1 MNTHTEFSEDA
12 NKENVILPKK
22 KWKTPHTFVILVAII
37 LIAAAATYFV
47 PAGEFN
53 RYEDKAT
60 GKTLVEAGSYHTIAS
75 KPINPLKIPVAM
87 YTGIVDSA
95 PILTFMLIIGGAFEI
110 ITSTGAL
117 TALCK
122 KLSKTFS
129 KKKYFVIPV
138 FLTIFSIFGFTMG
151 MSSEV
156 MIFVPIGITLA
167 SWTHDTLSASMY
179 GFNRYYLSDGSGK
192 RTSMSF
198 IADNVL
204 SQTRMLAMLLGLDKV
219 TGTAMIALGAAI
231 GFTAGILNPFNVG
244 VAQDI
249 AELPLFSGMGY
260 RIFILIVL
268 LAATSTYIICYA
280 KKVAANP
287 EKSIIYGIK
296 EDQEYTFDDVSD
308 TMSKRQVG
316 VLVVMVA
323 CFGVLIYGLSKLGW
337 YFEEMSALFIFM
349 GIVCGFV
356 NGYGP
361 SMIAKEFGEGAKGI
375 VVGCLIIGI
384 ARTVEVIL
392 SDASILDTIV
402 YGIVNIVGV
411 LPNSI
416 KAVGMFLCQ
425 SLINCVIV
433 SGTGQAAVTMP
444 LMVPVSD
451 LVGISRQTA
460 VLAFQLGDGFSNS
473 VLPMSSSL
481 MGYLAVSKI
490 PYSKWLKFMLP
501 LFGIWTALGCLFMLG
516 AIMIG
521 Y

>member
-1 MNTHTEFSEDA
+1 MQPEE
-12 NKENVILPKK
+12 KQKK

-37 LIAAAATYFV
+37 IIAAIATYLI
-47 PAGEFN
+47 PAGEFT
-53 RYEDKAT
+53 RFKDAAT
-60 GKTLVEAGSYHTIAS
+60 GKTLVEAGSYHRIAS
-75 KPINPLKIPVAM
+75 NPLNPLLIPSAI
-87 YTGIVDSA
+87 YTGIVKSA
-95 PILTFMLIIGGAFEI
+95 STITFMLIIGGAFEV

-129 KKKYFVIPV
+129 KHKYAVIPV
-138 FLTIFSIFGFTMG
+138 FLTLFSIFGFTMG

-167 SWTHDTLSASMY
+167 L
-179 GFNRYYLSDGSGK
+179 F
-192 RTSMSF
+192 
-198 IADNVL
+198 
-204 SQTRMLAMLLGLDKV
+204 LGLDKV
-219 TGTAMIALGAAI
+219 TGTAMIALGAAA

-249 AELPLFSGMGY
+249 AELPLFSGMAY
-260 RIFILIVL
+260 RIVILVIL
-268 LAATSTYIICYA
+268 LVATSAYIIIYA

-287 EKSIIYGIK
+287 EKSVIYGIQ
-296 EDQEYTFDDVSD
+296 EDTEYTFEDVSD
-308 TMSKRQVG
+308 SISKSQIA
-316 VLVVMVA
+316 VLVIMA
-323 CFGVLIYGLSKLGW
+323 AGFGILIYGLSKKGW
-337 YFEEMSALFIFM
+337 YFEEMSGLFIFM
-349 GIVCGFV
+349 GIACGLV
-356 NGYGP
+356 SGYGP
-361 SMIAKEFGEGAKGI
+361 SRIAKEFGNGAKGI

-392 SDASILDTIV
+392 SDAKILDTIV
-402 YGIVNIVGV
+402 YGIVNIVNVMPG
-411 LPNSI
+411 SI
-416 KAVGMFLCQ
+416 KAVGMFICQ

-490 PYSKWLKFMLP
+490 PYSKWLKFMMP
-501 LFGIWTALGCLFMLG
+501 LFLIWTALGCLFMLG
-516 AIMIG
+516 ALIIG

>member
-1 MNTHTEFSEDA
+1 MQPEE
-12 NKENVILPKK
+12 KQKK

-37 LIAAAATYFV
+37 IIAAIATYLI
-47 PAGEFN
+47 PAGEFT
-53 RYEDKAT
+53 RFKDAAT
-60 GKTLVEAGSYHTIAS
+60 GKTLVEAGSYHRIAS
-75 KPINPLKIPVAM
+75 NPLNPLLIPSAI
-87 YTGIVDSA
+87 YTGIVKSA
-95 PILTFMLIIGGAFEI
+95 STITFMLIIGGAFEV

-129 KKKYFVIPV
+129 KHKYAVIPV
-138 FLTIFSIFGFTMG
+138 FLTLFSIFGFTMG

-167 SWTHDTLSASMY
+167 L
-179 GFNRYYLSDGSGK
+179 F
-192 RTSMSF
+192 
-198 IADNVL
+198 
-204 SQTRMLAMLLGLDKV
+204 LGLDKV
-219 TGTAMIALGAAI
+219 TGTAMIALGAAV

-249 AELPLFSGMGY
+249 AELPLFSGMAY
-260 RIFILIVL
+260 RIVILVIL
-268 LAATSTYIICYA
+268 LAATSAYIIIYA

-287 EKSIIYGIK
+287 EKSVIYGIQ
-296 EDQEYTFDDVSD
+296 EDTEYTFEDVSD
-308 TMSKRQVG
+308 SISKSQIA
-316 VLVVMVA
+316 VLVIMA
-323 CFGVLIYGLSKLGW
+323 AGFGILIYGLSKKGW
-337 YFEEMSALFIFM
+337 YFEEMSGLFIFM
-349 GIVCGFV
+349 GIACGLV
-356 NGYGP
+356 SGYGP
-361 SMIAKEFGEGAKGI
+361 SRIAKEFGNGAKGI

-392 SDASILDTIV
+392 SDAKILDTIV
-402 YGIVNIVGV
+402 YGIVNIVNVMPG
-411 LPNSI
+411 SI
-416 KAVGMFLCQ
+416 KAVGMFICQ

-490 PYSKWLKFMLP
+490 PYSKWFKFMMP
-501 LFGIWTALGCLFMLG
+501 LFLIWTALGCLFMLG
-516 AIMIG
+516 ALIIG

>member
-1 MNTHTEFSEDA
+1 MQPEE
-12 NKENVILPKK
+12 KQKK

-37 LIAAAATYFV
+37 IIAAIATYLI
-47 PAGEFN
+47 PAGEFT
-53 RYEDKAT
+53 RFKDAAT
-60 GKTLVEAGSYHTIAS
+60 GKTLVEAGSYHRIAS
-75 KPINPLKIPVAM
+75 NPLNPLLIPSAI
-87 YTGIVDSA
+87 YTGIVKSA
-95 PILTFMLIIGGAFEI
+95 STITFMLIIGGAFEV

-129 KKKYFVIPV
+129 KHKYAVIPV
-138 FLTIFSIFGFTMG
+138 FLTLFSIFGFTMG

-167 SWTHDTLSASMY
+167 L
-179 GFNRYYLSDGSGK
+179 
-192 RTSMSF
+192 F
-198 IADNVL
+198 I
-204 SQTRMLAMLLGLDKV
+204 GLDKV
-219 TGTAMIALGAAI
+219 TGTAMIALGAAV

-249 AELPLFSGMGY
+249 AELPLFSGMAY
-260 RIFILIVL
+260 RIVILVIL
-268 LAATSTYIICYA
+268 LAATSAYIIIYA

-287 EKSIIYGIK
+287 EKSVIYGIQ
-296 EDQEYTFDDVSD
+296 EDTEYTFEDVSD
-308 TMSKRQVG
+308 SISKSQIA
-316 VLVVMVA
+316 VLVIMA
-323 CFGVLIYGLSKLGW
+323 AGFGILIYGLSKKGW
-337 YFEEMSALFIFM
+337 YFEEMSGLFIFM
-349 GIVCGFV
+349 GIACGLV
-356 NGYGP
+356 SGYGP
-361 SMIAKEFGEGAKGI
+361 SRIAKEFGNGAKGI

-392 SDASILDTIV
+392 SDAKILDTIV
-402 YGIVNIVGV
+402 YGIVNIVNVMPG
-411 LPNSI
+411 SI
-416 KAVGMFLCQ
+416 KAVGMFICQ

-490 PYSKWLKFMLP
+490 PYSKWLKFMMP
-501 LFGIWTALGCLFMLG
+501 LFLIWTALGCLFMLG
-516 AIMIG
+516 ALIIG

>member
-156 MIFVPIGITLA
+156 MIFVPIGIT
-167 SWTHDTLSASMY
+167 
-179 GFNRYYLSDGSGK
+179 
-192 RTSMSF
+192 
-198 IADNVL
+198 
-204 SQTRMLAMLLGLDKV
+204 LAMLLGLDKV

>member
-1 MNTHTEFSEDA
+1 MQPEE
-12 NKENVILPKK
+12 KQKK

-37 LIAAAATYFV
+37 IIAAIATYLI
-47 PAGEFN
+47 PAGEFT
-53 RYEDKAT
+53 RFKDAAT
-60 GKTLVEAGSYHTIAS
+60 GKTLVEAGSYHRIAS
-75 KPINPLKIPVAM
+75 NPLNPLLIPSAI
-87 YTGIVDSA
+87 YTGIVKSA
-95 PILTFMLIIGGAFEI
+95 STITFMLIIGGAFEV

-129 KKKYFVIPV
+129 KHKYAVIPV
-138 FLTIFSIFGFTMG
+138 FLTLFSIFGFTMG

-167 SWTHDTLSASMY
+167 L
-179 GFNRYYLSDGSGK
+179 F
-192 RTSMSF
+192 
-198 IADNVL
+198 
-204 SQTRMLAMLLGLDKV
+204 LGLDKV
-219 TGTAMIALGAAI
+219 TGTAMIALGAAV

-249 AELPLFSGMGY
+249 AELPLCSGMAY
-260 RIFILIVL
+260 RIVILVIL
-268 LAATSTYIICYA
+268 LAATSAYIIIYA

-287 EKSIIYGIK
+287 EKSVIYGIQ
-296 EDQEYTFDDVSD
+296 EDTEYTFEDVSD
-308 TMSKRQVG
+308 SISKSQIA
-316 VLVVMVA
+316 VLVIMA
-323 CFGVLIYGLSKLGW
+323 AGFGILIYGLSKKGW
-337 YFEEMSALFIFM
+337 YFEEMSGLFIFM
-349 GIVCGFV
+349 GIACGLV
-356 NGYGP
+356 SGYGP
-361 SMIAKEFGEGAKGI
+361 SRIAKEFGNGAKGI

-392 SDASILDTIV
+392 SDAKILDTIV
-402 YGIVNIVGV
+402 YGIVNIVNVMPG
-411 LPNSI
+411 SI
-416 KAVGMFLCQ
+416 KAVGMFICQ

-490 PYSKWLKFMLP
+490 PYSKWLKFMMP
-501 LFGIWTALGCLFMLG
+501 LFLIWTALGCLFMLG
-516 AIMIG
+516 ALIIG

>member
-1 MNTHTEFSEDA
+1 MQPEE
-12 NKENVILPKK
+12 KQKK

-37 LIAAAATYFV
+37 IIAAIATYLI
-47 PAGEFN
+47 PAGEFTRFKN
-53 RYEDKAT
+53 AAT
-60 GKTLVEAGSYHTIAS
+60 GKTLVEAGSYHRIAS
-75 KPINPLKIPVAM
+75 NPLNPLLIPSAI
-87 YTGIVDSA
+87 YTGIVKSA
-95 PILTFMLIIGGAFEI
+95 STITFMLIIGGAFEV

-129 KKKYFVIPV
+129 KHKYAVIPV
-138 FLTIFSIFGFTMG
+138 FLTLFSIFGFTMG

-167 SWTHDTLSASMY
+167 L
-179 GFNRYYLSDGSGK
+179 F
-192 RTSMSF
+192 
-198 IADNVL
+198 
-204 SQTRMLAMLLGLDKV
+204 LGLDKV
-219 TGTAMIALGAAI
+219 TGTAMIALGAAV

-249 AELPLFSGMGY
+249 AELQLFSGMAY
-260 RIFILIVL
+260 RIVILVIL
-268 LAATSTYIICYA
+268 LAATSAYIIIYA

-287 EKSIIYGIK
+287 EKSVIYGIQ
-296 EDQEYTFDDVSD
+296 EDTEYTFEDVSD
-308 TMSKRQVG
+308 SISKSQIA
-316 VLVVMVA
+316 VLVIMA
-323 CFGVLIYGLSKLGW
+323 AGFGILIYGLSKKGW
-337 YFEEMSALFIFM
+337 YFEEMSGLFIFM
-349 GIVCGFV
+349 GIACGLV
-356 NGYGP
+356 SGYGP
-361 SMIAKEFGEGAKGI
+361 SRIAKEFGNGAKGI

-392 SDASILDTIV
+392 SDAKILDTIV
-402 YGIVNIVGV
+402 YGIVNIVNVMPG
-411 LPNSI
+411 SI
-416 KAVGMFLCQ
+416 KAVGMFICQ

-490 PYSKWLKFMLP
+490 PYSKWLKFMMP
-501 LFGIWTALGCLFMLG
+501 LFLIWTALGCLFMLG
-516 AIMIG
+516 ALIIG

>member
-1 MNTHTEFSEDA
+1 MDVE
-12 NKENVILPKK
+12 
-22 KWKTPHTFVILVAII
+22 
-37 LIAAAATYFV
+37 IAVY
-47 PAGEFN
+47 
-53 RYEDKAT
+53 D
-60 GKTLVEAGSYHTIAS
+60 
-75 KPINPLKIPVAM
+75 M
-87 YTGIVDSA
+87 
-95 PILTFMLIIGGAFEI
+95 
-110 ITSTGAL
+110 
-117 TALCK
+117 
-122 KLSKTFS
+122 
-129 KKKYFVIPV
+129 
-138 FLTIFSIFGFTMG
+138 
-151 MSSEV
+151 
-156 MIFVPIGITLA
+156 
-167 SWTHDTLSASMY
+167 
-179 GFNRYYLSDGSGK
+179 
-192 RTSMSF
+192 
-198 IADNVL
+198 
-204 SQTRMLAMLLGLDKV
+204 
-219 TGTAMIALGAAI
+219 
-231 GFTAGILNPFNVG
+231 
-244 VAQDI
+244 
-249 AELPLFSGMGY
+249 
-260 RIFILIVL
+260 
-268 LAATSTYIICYA
+268 
-280 KKVAANP
+280 
-287 EKSIIYGIK
+287 
-296 EDQEYTFDDVSD
+296 
-308 TMSKRQVG
+308 
-316 VLVVMVA
+316 A
-323 CFGVLIYGLSKLGW
+323 CFGILIYGLSKLGW

-349 GIVCGFV
+349 GIICGFV

-361 SMIAKEFGEGAKGI
+361 SRIAKEFGEGAKGI

-516 AIMIG
+516 ALMIG

>member
-1 MNTHTEFSEDA
+1 MQPEE
-12 NKENVILPKK
+12 KQKK

-37 LIAAAATYFV
+37 IIAAIATYLI
-47 PAGEFN
+47 PAGEFT
-53 RYEDKAT
+53 RFKDAAT
-60 GKTLVEAGSYHTIAS
+60 GKTLVEAGSYHRIAS
-75 KPINPLKIPVAM
+75 NPLNPLLIPSAI
-87 YTGIVDSA
+87 YTGIVKSA
-95 PILTFMLIIGGAFEI
+95 STITFMLIIGGAFEV

-129 KKKYFVIPV
+129 KHKYAVIPV
-138 FLTIFSIFGFTMG
+138 FLTLFSIFGFTMG

-167 SWTHDTLSASMY
+167 L
-179 GFNRYYLSDGSGK
+179 F
-192 RTSMSF
+192 
-198 IADNVL
+198 
-204 SQTRMLAMLLGLDKV
+204 LGLDKV
-219 TGTAMIALGAAI
+219 TGTAMIALGAAV

-249 AELPLFSGMGY
+249 AELPLFSGMAY
-260 RIFILIVL
+260 RIVILVIL
-268 LAATSTYIICYA
+268 LAATSAYIIIYA

-287 EKSIIYGIK
+287 EKSVIYGIQ
-296 EDQEYTFDDVSD
+296 EDTEYTFEDVSD
-308 TMSKRQVG
+308 SISKSQIA
-316 VLVVMVA
+316 VLVIMA
-323 CFGVLIYGLSKLGW
+323 AGFGILIYGLSKKGW
-337 YFEEMSALFIFM
+337 YFEEMSGLFIFM
-349 GIVCGFV
+349 GIACGLV
-356 NGYGP
+356 SGYGP
-361 SMIAKEFGEGAKGI
+361 SRIAKEFGNGAKGI

-392 SDASILDTIV
+392 SDAKILDTIV
-402 YGIVNIVGV
+402 YGIVNIVNVMPG
-411 LPNSI
+411 SI
-416 KAVGMFLCQ
+416 KAVGMFICQ

-490 PYSKWLKFMLP
+490 PYSKWLKFMMP
-501 LFGIWTALGCLFMLG
+501 LFLIWTALDCLFMLG
-516 AIMIG
+516 ALIIG

>member
-1 MNTHTEFSEDA
+1 MQPEE
-12 NKENVILPKK
+12 KQKK

-37 LIAAAATYFV
+37 IIAAIATYLI
-47 PAGEFN
+47 PAGEFT
-53 RYEDKAT
+53 RFKDAST
-60 GKTLVEAGSYHTIAS
+60 GKTLVEAGSYHRIAS
-75 KPINPLKIPVAM
+75 NPLNPLLIPSAI
-87 YTGIVDSA
+87 YTGIVKSA
-95 PILTFMLIIGGAFEI
+95 STITFMLIIGGAFEV

-129 KKKYFVIPV
+129 KHKYAVIPV
-138 FLTIFSIFGFTMG
+138 FLTLFSIFGFTMG

-167 SWTHDTLSASMY
+167 L
-179 GFNRYYLSDGSGK
+179 F
-192 RTSMSF
+192 
-198 IADNVL
+198 
-204 SQTRMLAMLLGLDKV
+204 LGLDKV
-219 TGTAMIALGAAI
+219 TGTAMIALGAAV

-249 AELPLFSGMGY
+249 AELPLFSGMAY
-260 RIFILIVL
+260 RIVILVIL
-268 LAATSTYIICYA
+268 LAATSAYIIIYA

-287 EKSIIYGIK
+287 EKSVIYGIQ
-296 EDQEYTFDDVSD
+296 EDTEYTFEDVSD
-308 TMSKRQVG
+308 SISKSQIA
-316 VLVVMVA
+316 VLVIMA
-323 CFGVLIYGLSKLGW
+323 AGFGILIYGLSKKGW
-337 YFEEMSALFIFM
+337 YFEEMSGLFIFM
-349 GIVCGFV
+349 GIACGLV
-356 NGYGP
+356 SGYGP
-361 SMIAKEFGEGAKGI
+361 SRIAKEFGNGAKGI

-392 SDASILDTIV
+392 SDAKILDTIV
-402 YGIVNIVGV
+402 YGIVNIVNVMPG
-411 LPNSI
+411 SI
-416 KAVGMFLCQ
+416 KAVGMFICQ

-481 MGYLAVSKI
+481 FGYLAVSKI
-490 PYSKWLKFMLP
+490 PYSKWLKFMMP
-501 LFGIWTALGCLFMLG
+501 LFLIWTALGCLFMLG
-516 AIMIG
+516 ALIIG

>member
-1 MNTHTEFSEDA
+1 MQPEE
-12 NKENVILPKK
+12 KQKK

-37 LIAAAATYFV
+37 IIAAIATYLI
-47 PAGEFN
+47 PAGEFT
-53 RYEDKAT
+53 RFKDAAT
-60 GKTLVEAGSYHTIAS
+60 GKTLVEAGSYHRIAS
-75 KPINPLKIPVAM
+75 NPLNPLLIPSAI
-87 YTGIVDSA
+87 YTGIVKSA
-95 PILTFMLIIGGAFEI
+95 STITFMLIIGGAFEV

-129 KKKYFVIPV
+129 KHKYAVIPV
-138 FLTIFSIFGFTMG
+138 FLTLFSIFGFTMG

-167 SWTHDTLSASMY
+167 L
-179 GFNRYYLSDGSGK
+179 F
-192 RTSMSF
+192 
-198 IADNVL
+198 
-204 SQTRMLAMLLGLDKV
+204 LGLDKV
-219 TGTAMIALGAAI
+219 TGTAMIALGAAV

-249 AELPLFSGMGY
+249 AELPLFSGMAY
-260 RIFILIVL
+260 RIVILVIL
-268 LAATSTYIICYA
+268 LVATSAYIIIYA

-287 EKSIIYGIK
+287 EKSVIYGIQ
-296 EDQEYTFDDVSD
+296 EDTEYTFEDVSD
-308 TMSKRQVG
+308 SISKSQIA
-316 VLVVMVA
+316 VLVIMA
-323 CFGVLIYGLSKLGW
+323 AGFGILIYGLSKKGW
-337 YFEEMSALFIFM
+337 YFEEMSGLFIFM
-349 GIVCGFV
+349 GIACGLV
-356 NGYGP
+356 SGYGP
-361 SMIAKEFGEGAKGI
+361 SRIAKEFGNGAKGI

-392 SDASILDTIV
+392 NDAKILDTIV
-402 YGIVNIVGV
+402 YGIVNIVNVMPG
-411 LPNSI
+411 SI
-416 KAVGMFLCQ
+416 KAVGMFICQ

-490 PYSKWLKFMLP
+490 PYSKWLKFMMP
-501 LFGIWTALGCLFMLG
+501 LFLIWTALGCLFMLG
-516 AIMIG
+516 ALIIG

>member
-1 MNTHTEFSEDA
+1 MTGHTEFSEDA
-12 NKENVILPKK
+12 NKENVIESKK
-22 KWKTPHTFVILVAII
+22 KWKTPHTFVILIAII
-37 LIAAAATYFV
+37 LVAAAATYFI
-47 PAGEFN
+47 PAGEFT
-53 RYEDKAT
+53 RYEDEVT
-60 GKTLVEAGSYHTIAS
+60 GKTLVEAGSYHTIES
-75 KPINPLKIPVAM
+75 NPINPIKIPVAI

-95 PILTFMLIIGGAFEI
+95 PILTFMLIIGGAFQV

-167 SWTHDTLSASMY
+167 L
-179 GFNRYYLSDGSGK
+179 
-192 RTSMSF
+192 
-198 IADNVL
+198 
-204 SQTRMLAMLLGLDKV
+204 LLGLDKV

-231 GFTAGILNPFNVG
+231 GFTSGILNPFNVG

-260 RIFILIVL
+260 RVFILVVL
-268 LAATSTYIICYA
+268 LVATSAYIIYYA
-280 KKVAANP
+280 KKVEAHP

-308 TMSKRQVG
+308 VMNKRQVG
-316 VLVVMVA
+316 VLIVMAV

-349 GIVCGFV
+349 GIICGFV

-361 SMIAKEFGEGAKGI
+361 SRIAKEFGEGAKGI

-392 SDASILDTIV
+392 SDACILDTIV
-402 YGIVNIVGV
+402 YGIVNVV
-411 LPNSI
+411 DALPNSI

-444 LMVPVSD
+444 LMVPVAD

-490 PYSKWLKFMLP
+490 PYSKWLKFMMP
-501 LFGIWTALGCLFMLG
+501 LFLIWTGLGCLFMLG
-516 AIMIG
+516 ALMIG

>member
-1 MNTHTEFSEDA
+1 MQMSFFDFEEFNELKA
-12 NKENVILPKK
+12 EAKKKEAPRKKKEEKQKK

-37 LIAAAATYFV
+37 IIAAIATYLI
-47 PAGEFN
+47 PAGEFT
-53 RYEDKAT
+53 RFKDAAT
-60 GKTLVEAGSYHTIAS
+60 GKTLVEAGSYHRIAS
-75 KPINPLKIPVAM
+75 NPLNPLLIPSAI
-87 YTGIVDSA
+87 YTGIVKSA
-95 PILTFMLIIGGAFEI
+95 STITFMLIIGGAFEV

-129 KKKYFVIPV
+129 KHKYAVIPV
-138 FLTIFSIFGFTMG
+138 FLTLFSIFGFTMG

-167 SWTHDTLSASMY
+167 L
-179 GFNRYYLSDGSGK
+179 F
-192 RTSMSF
+192 
-198 IADNVL
+198 
-204 SQTRMLAMLLGLDKV
+204 LGLDKV
-219 TGTAMIALGAAI
+219 TGTAMIALGAAV

-249 AELPLFSGMGY
+249 AELPLFSGMAY
-260 RIFILIVL
+260 RIVILVIL
-268 LAATSTYIICYA
+268 LAATSAYIIIYA

-287 EKSIIYGIK
+287 EKSVIYGIQ
-296 EDQEYTFDDVSD
+296 EDTEYTFEDVSD
-308 TMSKRQVG
+308 SISKSQIA
-316 VLVVMVA
+316 VLVIMA
-323 CFGVLIYGLSKLGW
+323 AGFGILIYGLSKKGW
-337 YFEEMSALFIFM
+337 YFEEMSGLFIFM
-349 GIVCGFV
+349 GIACGLV
-356 NGYGP
+356 SGYGP
-361 SMIAKEFGEGAKGI
+361 SRIAKEFGNGAKGI

-392 SDASILDTIV
+392 SDAKILDTIV
-402 YGIVNIVGV
+402 YGIVNIVNVMPG
-411 LPNSI
+411 SI
-416 KAVGMFLCQ
+416 KAVGMFICQ

-490 PYSKWLKFMLP
+490 PYSKWLKFMMP
-501 LFGIWTALGCLFMLG
+501 LFLIWTALGCLFMLG
-516 AIMIG
+516 ALIIG

>member
-1 MNTHTEFSEDA
+1 MQPEE
-12 NKENVILPKK
+12 KQKK

-37 LIAAAATYFV
+37 IIAAIATYLI
-47 PAGEFN
+47 PAGEFT
-53 RYEDKAT
+53 RFKDAAT
-60 GKTLVEAGSYHTIAS
+60 GKTLVEAGSYHRIAS
-75 KPINPLKIPVAM
+75 NPLNPLLIPSAI
-87 YTGIVDSA
+87 YTGIVKSA
-95 PILTFMLIIGGAFEI
+95 STITFMLIIGGAFEV

-129 KKKYFVIPV
+129 KHKYAVIPV
-138 FLTIFSIFGFTMG
+138 FLTLFSIFGFTMG

-167 SWTHDTLSASMY
+167 L
-179 GFNRYYLSDGSGK
+179 F
-192 RTSMSF
+192 
-198 IADNVL
+198 
-204 SQTRMLAMLLGLDKV
+204 LGLDKV
-219 TGTAMIALGAAI
+219 TGTAMIALGAAV

-249 AELPLFSGMGY
+249 AELQLFSGMAY
-260 RIFILIVL
+260 RIVILVIL
-268 LAATSTYIICYA
+268 LAATSAYIIIYA

-287 EKSIIYGIK
+287 EKSVIYGIQ
-296 EDQEYTFDDVSD
+296 EDTEYTFEDVSD
-308 TMSKRQVG
+308 SISKSQIA
-316 VLVVMVA
+316 VLVIMA
-323 CFGVLIYGLSKLGW
+323 AGFGILIYGLSKKGW
-337 YFEEMSALFIFM
+337 YFEEMSGLFIFM
-349 GIVCGFV
+349 GIACGLV
-356 NGYGP
+356 SGYGP
-361 SMIAKEFGEGAKGI
+361 SRIAKEFGNGAKGI

-392 SDASILDTIV
+392 SDAKILDTIV
-402 YGIVNIVGV
+402 YGIVNIVNVMPG
-411 LPNSI
+411 SI
-416 KAVGMFLCQ
+416 KAVGMFICQ
-425 SLINCVIV
+425 SLINCLIV

-490 PYSKWLKFMLP
+490 PYSKWLKFMMP
-501 LFGIWTALGCLFMLG
+501 LFLIWTALGCLFMLG
-516 AIMIG
+516 ALIIG

>member
-1 MNTHTEFSEDA
+1 MQPEE
-12 NKENVILPKK
+12 KQKK

-37 LIAAAATYFV
+37 IIAAIATYLI
-47 PAGEFN
+47 PAGEFT
-53 RYEDKAT
+53 RFKDAAT
-60 GKTLVEAGSYHTIAS
+60 GKTLVEAGSYHRIAS
-75 KPINPLKIPVAM
+75 NPLNPLLIPSAI
-87 YTGIVDSA
+87 YTGIVKSA
-95 PILTFMLIIGGAFEI
+95 STITFMLIIGGAFEV

-129 KKKYFVIPV
+129 KHKYAVIPV
-138 FLTIFSIFGFTMG
+138 FLTLFSIFGFTMG

-167 SWTHDTLSASMY
+167 L
-179 GFNRYYLSDGSGK
+179 F
-192 RTSMSF
+192 
-198 IADNVL
+198 
-204 SQTRMLAMLLGLDKV
+204 LGLDKV
-219 TGTAMIALGAAI
+219 TGTAMIALGAAV

-249 AELPLFSGMGY
+249 AELQLFSGMAY
-260 RIFILIVL
+260 RIVILVIL
-268 LAATSTYIICYA
+268 LAATSAYIIIYA

-287 EKSIIYGIK
+287 EKSVIYGIQ
-296 EDQEYTFDDVSD
+296 EDTEYTFEDVSD
-308 TMSKRQVG
+308 SISKSQIA
-316 VLVVMVA
+316 VLVIMA
-323 CFGVLIYGLSKLGW
+323 AGFGILIYGLSKKGW
-337 YFEEMSALFIFM
+337 YFEEMSGLFIFM
-349 GIVCGFV
+349 GIACGLV
-356 NGYGP
+356 SGYGP
-361 SMIAKEFGEGAKGI
+361 SRIAKEFGNGAKGI

-392 SDASILDTIV
+392 NDAKILDTIV
-402 YGIVNIVGV
+402 YGIVNIVNVMPG
-411 LPNSI
+411 SI
-416 KAVGMFLCQ
+416 KAVGMFICQ

-490 PYSKWLKFMLP
+490 PYSKWLKFMMP
-501 LFGIWTALGCLFMLG
+501 LFLIWTALGCLFMLG
-516 AIMIG
+516 ALIIG

>member
-1 MNTHTEFSEDA
+1 MQPEE
-12 NKENVILPKK
+12 KQKK

-37 LIAAAATYFV
+37 IIAAIATYLI
-47 PAGEFN
+47 PAGEFT
-53 RYEDKAT
+53 RFKDAAT
-60 GKTLVEAGSYHTIAS
+60 GKTLVEAGSYHRIAS
-75 KPINPLKIPVAM
+75 NPLNPLLIPSAI
-87 YTGIVDSA
+87 YTGIVKSA
-95 PILTFMLIIGGAFEI
+95 STITFMLIIGGAFEV

-129 KKKYFVIPV
+129 KHKYAVIPV
-138 FLTIFSIFGFTMG
+138 FLTLFSIFGFTMG

-167 SWTHDTLSASMY
+167 L
-179 GFNRYYLSDGSGK
+179 F
-192 RTSMSF
+192 
-198 IADNVL
+198 
-204 SQTRMLAMLLGLDKV
+204 LGLDKV
-219 TGTAMIALGAAI
+219 TGTAMIALGAAV

-249 AELPLFSGMGY
+249 AELQLFSGMAY
-260 RIFILIVL
+260 RIVILVIL
-268 LAATSTYIICYA
+268 LAATSAYIIIYA

-287 EKSIIYGIK
+287 EKSVIYGIQ
-296 EDQEYTFDDVSD
+296 EDTEYTFEDVSD
-308 TMSKRQVG
+308 SISKSQIA
-316 VLVVMVA
+316 VLVIMA
-323 CFGVLIYGLSKLGW
+323 AGFGILIYGLSKKGW
-337 YFEEMSALFIFM
+337 YFEEMSGLFIFM
-349 GIVCGFV
+349 GIACGLV
-356 NGYGP
+356 SGYGP
-361 SMIAKEFGEGAKGI
+361 SRIAKEFGNGAKGI

-392 SDASILDTIV
+392 SDAKILDTIV
-402 YGIVNIVGV
+402 YGIVNIVNVMPG
-411 LPNSI
+411 SI
-416 KAVGMFLCQ
+416 KAVGMFICQ

-433 SGTGQAAVTMP
+433 SGPGQAAVTMP

-490 PYSKWLKFMLP
+490 PYSKWLKFMMP
-501 LFGIWTALGCLFMLG
+501 LFLIWTALGCLFMLG
-516 AIMIG
+516 ALIIG

>member
-1 MNTHTEFSEDA
+1 MQPEE
-12 NKENVILPKK
+12 KQKK

-37 LIAAAATYFV
+37 IIAAIATYLI
-47 PAGEFN
+47 PAGEFT
-53 RYEDKAT
+53 RFKDAAT
-60 GKTLVEAGSYHTIAS
+60 GKTLVEAGSYHRIAS
-75 KPINPLKIPVAM
+75 NPLNPLLIPSAI
-87 YTGIVDSA
+87 YTGIVKSA
-95 PILTFMLIIGGAFEI
+95 STITFMLIIGGAFEV

-129 KKKYFVIPV
+129 KHKYAVIPV
-138 FLTIFSIFGFTMG
+138 FLTLFSIFGFTMG

-167 SWTHDTLSASMY
+167 L
-179 GFNRYYLSDGSGK
+179 F
-192 RTSMSF
+192 
-198 IADNVL
+198 
-204 SQTRMLAMLLGLDKV
+204 LGLDKV
-219 TGTAMIALGAAI
+219 TGTAMIALGAAV

-249 AELPLFSGMGY
+249 AELPLFSGMAY
-260 RIFILIVL
+260 RIVILVIL
-268 LAATSTYIICYA
+268 LAATSAYIIIYA

-287 EKSIIYGIK
+287 EKSVIYGIQ
-296 EDQEYTFDDVSD
+296 EDTEYTFEDVSD
-308 TMSKRQVG
+308 SISKSQIA
-316 VLVVMVA
+316 VLVIMA
-323 CFGVLIYGLSKLGW
+323 AGFGILIYGLSKKGW
-337 YFEEMSALFIFM
+337 YFEEMSGLFIFM
-349 GIVCGFV
+349 GIACGLV
-356 NGYGP
+356 SGYGP
-361 SMIAKEFGEGAKGI
+361 SRIAKEFGNGAKGI
-375 VVGCLIIGI
+375 VVGGLIIGI

-392 SDASILDTIV
+392 SDAKILDTIV
-402 YGIVNIVGV
+402 YGIVNIVNVMPG
-411 LPNSI
+411 SI
-416 KAVGMFLCQ
+416 KAVGMFICQ

-481 MGYLAVSKI
+481 MGYLAVSKF
-490 PYSKWLKFMLP
+490 PYSKWLKFMMP
-501 LFGIWTALGCLFMLG
+501 LFLIWTALGCLFMLG
-516 AIMIG
+516 ALIIG

>member
-12 NKENVILPKK
+12 NKENVIQPKK

-75 KPINPLKIPVAM
+75 KPINPLKIPVAI

-156 MIFVPIGITLA
+156 MIFVPIGIT
-167 SWTHDTLSASMY
+167 
-179 GFNRYYLSDGSGK
+179 
-192 RTSMSF
+192 
-198 IADNVL
+198 
-204 SQTRMLAMLLGLDKV
+204 LAMLLGLDKV

-308 TMSKRQVG
+308 TMSKRQIG
-316 VLVVMVA
+316 VLVIMVA
-323 CFGVLIYGLSKLGW
+323 CFGILIYGLSKLGW

-356 NGYGP
+356 NGYDP
-361 SMIAKEFGEGAKGI
+361 SRIAKEFGEGAKGI

-392 SDASILDTIV
+392 SDACILDTIV

-516 AIMIG
+516 ALMIG

>member
-12 NKENVILPKK
+12 NKENVIQPKK

-75 KPINPLKIPVAM
+75 KPINPLKIPVAI

-167 SWTHDTLSASMY
+167 
-179 GFNRYYLSDGSGK
+179 
-192 RTSMSF
+192 
-198 IADNVL
+198 
-204 SQTRMLAMLLGLDKV
+204 MLLGLDKV

-268 LAATSTYIICYA
+268 LAATSAYIICYA

-296 EDQEYTFDDVSD
+296 EEQECIFDDVSD
-308 TMSKRQVG
+308 TMSKRQIG

-323 CFGVLIYGLSKLGW
+323 CFGILIYGLSKLGW

-361 SMIAKEFGEGAKGI
+361 SRIAKEFGEGAKGI

-392 SDASILDTIV
+392 SDACILDTIV

-516 AIMIG
+516 ALMIG

>member
-1 MNTHTEFSEDA
+1 MQPEE
-12 NKENVILPKK
+12 KQKK

-37 LIAAAATYFV
+37 IIAAIATYLI
-47 PAGEFN
+47 PAGDFT
-53 RYEDKAT
+53 RFKDAAT
-60 GKTLVEAGSYHTIAS
+60 GKTLVEAGSYHRIAS
-75 KPINPLKIPVAM
+75 NPLNPLLIPSVI
-87 YTGIVDSA
+87 YTGIVKSA
-95 PILTFMLIIGGAFEI
+95 STITFMLIIGGAFEV

-129 KKKYFVIPV
+129 KHKYAVIPV
-138 FLTIFSIFGFTMG
+138 FLTLFSIFGFTMG

-167 SWTHDTLSASMY
+167 L
-179 GFNRYYLSDGSGK
+179 F
-192 RTSMSF
+192 
-198 IADNVL
+198 
-204 SQTRMLAMLLGLDKV
+204 LGLDKV
-219 TGTAMIALGAAI
+219 TGTAMIALGAAV

-249 AELPLFSGMGY
+249 AELQLFSGMAY
-260 RIFILIVL
+260 RIVILVIL
-268 LAATSTYIICYA
+268 LAATSAYIIIYA

-287 EKSIIYGIK
+287 EKSVIYGIQ
-296 EDQEYTFDDVSD
+296 EDTEYTFEDVSD
-308 TMSKRQVG
+308 SISKSQIA
-316 VLVVMVA
+316 VLVIMA
-323 CFGVLIYGLSKLGW
+323 AGFGILIYGLSKKGW
-337 YFEEMSALFIFM
+337 YFEEMSGLFIFM
-349 GIVCGFV
+349 GIACGLV
-356 NGYGP
+356 SGYGP
-361 SMIAKEFGEGAKGI
+361 SRIAKEFGNGAKGI

-392 SDASILDTIV
+392 SDAKILDTIV
-402 YGIVNIVGV
+402 YGIVNIVNVMPG
-411 LPNSI
+411 SI
-416 KAVGMFLCQ
+416 KAVGMFICQ

-490 PYSKWLKFMLP
+490 PYSKWLKFMMP
-501 LFGIWTALGCLFMLG
+501 LFLIWTALGCLFMLG
-516 AIMIG
+516 ALIIG

>member
-1 MNTHTEFSEDA
+1 MQPEE
-12 NKENVILPKK
+12 KQKK

-37 LIAAAATYFV
+37 IIAAIATYLI
-47 PAGEFN
+47 PAGEFT
-53 RYEDKAT
+53 RFKDAAT
-60 GKTLVEAGSYHTIAS
+60 GKTLVEAGSYHRIAS
-75 KPINPLKIPVAM
+75 NPLNPLLIPSAI
-87 YTGIVDSA
+87 YTGIVKSA
-95 PILTFMLIIGGAFEI
+95 STITFMLIIGGAFEV

-129 KKKYFVIPV
+129 KHKYAVIPV
-138 FLTIFSIFGFTMG
+138 FLTLFSIFGFTMG

-167 SWTHDTLSASMY
+167 L
-179 GFNRYYLSDGSGK
+179 F
-192 RTSMSF
+192 
-198 IADNVL
+198 
-204 SQTRMLAMLLGLDKV
+204 LGLDKV
-219 TGTAMIALGAAI
+219 TGTAMIALGAAV

-249 AELPLFSGMGY
+249 AELPLFSGMAY
-260 RIFILIVL
+260 RIVILVIL
-268 LAATSTYIICYA
+268 LAATSAYIIIYA

-287 EKSIIYGIK
+287 EKSVIYGIQ
-296 EDQEYTFDDVSD
+296 EDTEYTFEDVSD
-308 TMSKRQVG
+308 SISKSQIA
-316 VLVVMVA
+316 VLVIMA
-323 CFGVLIYGLSKLGW
+323 AGFGILIYGLSKKGW
-337 YFEEMSALFIFM
+337 YFEEMSGLFIFM
-349 GIVCGFV
+349 GIACGLV
-356 NGYGP
+356 SGYGP
-361 SMIAKEFGEGAKGI
+361 SRIAKEFGNGAKGI

-392 SDASILDTIV
+392 SDAKILDTIV
-402 YGIVNIVGV
+402 YGIVNIVNVMPG
-411 LPNSI
+411 SI
-416 KAVGMFLCQ
+416 KAVGMFICQ

-451 LVGISRQTA
+451 LVGISRQTS

-490 PYSKWLKFMLP
+490 PYSKWLKFMMP
-501 LFGIWTALGCLFMLG
+501 LFLIWTALGCLFMLG
-516 AIMIG
+516 ALIIG

>member
-1 MNTHTEFSEDA
+1 MQPEE
-12 NKENVILPKK
+12 KQKK

-37 LIAAAATYFV
+37 IIAAIATYLI
-47 PAGEFN
+47 PAGEFT
-53 RYEDKAT
+53 RFKDAAT
-60 GKTLVEAGSYHTIAS
+60 GKTLVEAGSYHRIAS
-75 KPINPLKIPVAM
+75 NPLNPLLIPSAI
-87 YTGIVDSA
+87 YTGIVKSA
-95 PILTFMLIIGGAFEI
+95 STITFMLIIGGAFEV

-129 KKKYFVIPV
+129 KHKYAVIPV
-138 FLTIFSIFGFTMG
+138 FLTLFSIFGFTMG

-167 SWTHDTLSASMY
+167 L
-179 GFNRYYLSDGSGK
+179 F
-192 RTSMSF
+192 
-198 IADNVL
+198 
-204 SQTRMLAMLLGLDKV
+204 LGLDKV
-219 TGTAMIALGAAI
+219 TGTAMIALGAAV

-249 AELPLFSGMGY
+249 AELQLFSGMAY
-260 RIFILIVL
+260 RIVILVIL
-268 LAATSTYIICYA
+268 LAATSAYIIIYA

-287 EKSIIYGIK
+287 EKSVIYGIQ
-296 EDQEYTFDDVSD
+296 EDTEYTFEDVSD
-308 TMSKRQVG
+308 SISKSQIA
-316 VLVVMVA
+316 VLVIMA
-323 CFGVLIYGLSKLGW
+323 AGFGILIYGLSKKGW
-337 YFEEMSALFIFM
+337 YFEEMSGVFIFM
-349 GIVCGFV
+349 GIACGLV
-356 NGYGP
+356 SGYGP
-361 SMIAKEFGEGAKGI
+361 SRIAKEFGNGAKGI

-392 SDASILDTIV
+392 SDAKILDTIV
-402 YGIVNIVGV
+402 YGIVNIVNVMPG
-411 LPNSI
+411 SI
-416 KAVGMFLCQ
+416 KAVGMFICQ

-490 PYSKWLKFMLP
+490 PYSKWLKFMMP
-501 LFGIWTALGCLFMLG
+501 LFLIWTALGCLFMLG
-516 AIMIG
+516 ALIIG

>member
-1 MNTHTEFSEDA
+1 MQPEE
-12 NKENVILPKK
+12 KQKK

-37 LIAAAATYFV
+37 IIAAIATYLI
-47 PAGEFN
+47 PAGEFT
-53 RYEDKAT
+53 RFKDAAT
-60 GKTLVEAGSYHTIAS
+60 GKTLVEAGSYHRIAS
-75 KPINPLKIPVAM
+75 NPLNPLLIPSAI
-87 YTGIVDSA
+87 YTGIVKSA
-95 PILTFMLIIGGAFEI
+95 STITFMLIIGGAFEV

-129 KKKYFVIPV
+129 KHKYAVIPV
-138 FLTIFSIFGFTMG
+138 FLTLFSIFGFTMG

-167 SWTHDTLSASMY
+167 L
-179 GFNRYYLSDGSGK
+179 F
-192 RTSMSF
+192 
-198 IADNVL
+198 
-204 SQTRMLAMLLGLDKV
+204 LGLDKV
-219 TGTAMIALGAAI
+219 TGTAMIALGAAV

-249 AELPLFSGMGY
+249 AELPLFSGMAY
-260 RIFILIVL
+260 RIVILVIL
-268 LAATSTYIICYA
+268 LVATSAYIIIYA

-287 EKSIIYGIK
+287 EKSVIYGIQ
-296 EDQEYTFDDVSD
+296 EDTEYTFEDVSD
-308 TMSKRQVG
+308 SISKSQIA
-316 VLVVMVA
+316 VLVIMA
-323 CFGVLIYGLSKLGW
+323 AGFGILIYGLSKKGW
-337 YFEEMSALFIFM
+337 YFEEMSGLFIFM
-349 GIVCGFV
+349 GIACGLV
-356 NGYGP
+356 SGYGP
-361 SMIAKEFGEGAKGI
+361 SRIAKEFGNGAKGI

-392 SDASILDTIV
+392 SDAKILDTIV
-402 YGIVNIVGV
+402 YGIVNIVNVMPG
-411 LPNSI
+411 SI
-416 KAVGMFLCQ
+416 KAVGMLICQ

-490 PYSKWLKFMLP
+490 PYSKWLKFMMP
-501 LFGIWTALGCLFMLG
+501 LFLIWTALGCLFMLG
-516 AIMIG
+516 ALIIG

>member
-1 MNTHTEFSEDA
+1 MQPEE
-12 NKENVILPKK
+12 KQKK

-37 LIAAAATYFV
+37 IIAAIATYLI
-47 PAGEFN
+47 PAGEFT
-53 RYEDKAT
+53 RFKDAAT
-60 GKTLVEAGSYHTIAS
+60 GKTLVEAGSYHRIAS
-75 KPINPLKIPVAM
+75 NPLNPLLIPSAI
-87 YTGIVDSA
+87 YTGIVKSA
-95 PILTFMLIIGGAFEI
+95 STITFMLIIGGAFEV

-129 KKKYFVIPV
+129 KHKYAVIPV
-138 FLTIFSIFGFTMG
+138 FLTLFSIFGFTMG

-156 MIFVPIGITLA
+156 MIFVQIGITLA
-167 SWTHDTLSASMY
+167 L
-179 GFNRYYLSDGSGK
+179 F
-192 RTSMSF
+192 
-198 IADNVL
+198 
-204 SQTRMLAMLLGLDKV
+204 LGLDKV
-219 TGTAMIALGAAI
+219 TGTAMIALGAAV

-249 AELPLFSGMGY
+249 AELPLFSGMAY
-260 RIFILIVL
+260 RIVILVIL
-268 LAATSTYIICYA
+268 LVATSAYIIIYA

-287 EKSIIYGIK
+287 EKSVIYGIQ
-296 EDQEYTFDDVSD
+296 EDTEYTFEDVSD
-308 TMSKRQVG
+308 SISKSQIA
-316 VLVVMVA
+316 VLVIMA
-323 CFGVLIYGLSKLGW
+323 AGFGILIYGLSKKGW
-337 YFEEMSALFIFM
+337 YFEEMSGLFIFM
-349 GIVCGFV
+349 GIACGLV
-356 NGYGP
+356 SGYGP
-361 SMIAKEFGEGAKGI
+361 SRIAKEFGNGAKGI

-392 SDASILDTIV
+392 SDAKILDTIV
-402 YGIVNIVGV
+402 YGIVNIVNVMPG
-411 LPNSI
+411 SI
-416 KAVGMFLCQ
+416 KAVGMFICQ

-490 PYSKWLKFMLP
+490 PYSKWLKFMMP
-501 LFGIWTALGCLFMLG
+501 LFLIWTALGCLFMLG
-516 AIMIG
+516 ALIIG

>member
-1 MNTHTEFSEDA
+1 MQPEE
-12 NKENVILPKK
+12 KQKK

-37 LIAAAATYFV
+37 IIAAIATYLI
-47 PAGEFN
+47 PAGEFT
-53 RYEDKAT
+53 RFKDAAT
-60 GKTLVEAGSYHTIAS
+60 GKTLVEAGSYHRIAS
-75 KPINPLKIPVAM
+75 NPLNPLLIPSAI
-87 YTGIVDSA
+87 YTGIVKSVST
-95 PILTFMLIIGGAFEI
+95 ITFMLIIGGAFEV

-129 KKKYFVIPV
+129 KHKYAVIPV
-138 FLTIFSIFGFTMG
+138 FLTLFSIFGFTMG

-167 SWTHDTLSASMY
+167 L
-179 GFNRYYLSDGSGK
+179 F
-192 RTSMSF
+192 
-198 IADNVL
+198 
-204 SQTRMLAMLLGLDKV
+204 LGLDKV
-219 TGTAMIALGAAI
+219 TGTAMIALGAAV

-249 AELPLFSGMGY
+249 AELPLFSGMAY
-260 RIFILIVL
+260 RIVILVIL
-268 LAATSTYIICYA
+268 LAATSAYIIIYA

-287 EKSIIYGIK
+287 EKSVIYGIQ
-296 EDQEYTFDDVSD
+296 EDTEYTFEDVSD
-308 TMSKRQVG
+308 SISKSQIA
-316 VLVVMVA
+316 VLVIMA
-323 CFGVLIYGLSKLGW
+323 AGFGILIYGLSKKGW
-337 YFEEMSALFIFM
+337 YFEEMSGLFIFM
-349 GIVCGFV
+349 GIACGLV
-356 NGYGP
+356 SGYGP
-361 SMIAKEFGEGAKGI
+361 SRIAKEFGNGAKGI

-392 SDASILDTIV
+392 SDAKILDTIV
-402 YGIVNIVGV
+402 YGIVNIVNVMPG
-411 LPNSI
+411 SI
-416 KAVGMFLCQ
+416 KAVGMFICQ

-490 PYSKWLKFMLP
+490 PYSKWLKFMMP
-501 LFGIWTALGCLFMLG
+501 LFLIWTALGCLFMFG
-516 AIMIG
+516 ALIIG

>member
-1 MNTHTEFSEDA
+1 MQPEE
-12 NKENVILPKK
+12 KQKK

-37 LIAAAATYFV
+37 IIAAIATYLI
-47 PAGEFN
+47 PAGEFT
-53 RYEDKAT
+53 RFKDAAT
-60 GKTLVEAGSYHTIAS
+60 GKTLVEAGSYHRIAS
-75 KPINPLKIPVAM
+75 NPLNPLLIPSAI
-87 YTGIVDSA
+87 YTGIVKSA
-95 PILTFMLIIGGAFEI
+95 STITFMLIIGGAFEV

-129 KKKYFVIPV
+129 KHKYAVIPV
-138 FLTIFSIFGFTMG
+138 FLTLFSIFGFTMG

-167 SWTHDTLSASMY
+167 L
-179 GFNRYYLSDGSGK
+179 F
-192 RTSMSF
+192 
-198 IADNVL
+198 
-204 SQTRMLAMLLGLDKV
+204 LGLDKV
-219 TGTAMIALGAAI
+219 TGTAMIALGAAV

-249 AELPLFSGMGY
+249 AELPLFSGMAY
-260 RIFILIVL
+260 RIVILVIL
-268 LAATSTYIICYA
+268 LVATSAYIIIYA

-287 EKSIIYGIK
+287 EKSVIYGIQ
-296 EDQEYTFDDVSD
+296 EDTEYTFEDVSD
-308 TMSKRQVG
+308 SISKSQIA
-316 VLVVMVA
+316 VLVIMA
-323 CFGVLIYGLSKLGW
+323 AGFGILIYGLSKKGW
-337 YFEEMSALFIFM
+337 YFEEMSGLFIFM
-349 GIVCGFV
+349 GIACGLV
-356 NGYGP
+356 SGYGP
-361 SMIAKEFGEGAKGI
+361 RRIAKEFGNGAKGI

-392 SDASILDTIV
+392 SDAKILDTIV
-402 YGIVNIVGV
+402 YGIVNIVNVMPG
-411 LPNSI
+411 SI
-416 KAVGMFLCQ
+416 KAVGMFICQ

-490 PYSKWLKFMLP
+490 PYSKWLKFMMP
-501 LFGIWTALGCLFMLG
+501 LFLIWTALGCLFMLG
-516 AIMIG
+516 ALIIG

>member
-1 MNTHTEFSEDA
+1 MQPEE
-12 NKENVILPKK
+12 KQKK

-37 LIAAAATYFV
+37 IIAAIATYLI
-47 PAGEFN
+47 PAGEFT
-53 RYEDKAT
+53 RFKDAAT
-60 GKTLVEAGSYHTIAS
+60 GKTLVEAGSYHRIAS
-75 KPINPLKIPVAM
+75 NPLNPLLIPSAI
-87 YTGIVDSA
+87 YTGIVKSA
-95 PILTFMLIIGGAFEI
+95 STITFMLIIGGAFEV

-129 KKKYFVIPV
+129 KHKYAVIPV
-138 FLTIFSIFGFTMG
+138 FLTLFSIFGFTMG

-167 SWTHDTLSASMY
+167 L
-179 GFNRYYLSDGSGK
+179 F
-192 RTSMSF
+192 
-198 IADNVL
+198 
-204 SQTRMLAMLLGLDKV
+204 LGLDKV
-219 TGTAMIALGAAI
+219 TGTAMIALGAAV

-244 VAQDI
+244 VAQYI
-249 AELPLFSGMGY
+249 AELPLFSGMAY
-260 RIFILIVL
+260 RIVILVIL
-268 LAATSTYIICYA
+268 LAATSAYIIIYA

-287 EKSIIYGIK
+287 EKSVIYGIQ
-296 EDQEYTFDDVSD
+296 EDTEYTFEDVSD
-308 TMSKRQVG
+308 SISKSQIA
-316 VLVVMVA
+316 VLVIMA
-323 CFGVLIYGLSKLGW
+323 AGFGILIYGLSKKGW
-337 YFEEMSALFIFM
+337 YFEEMSGLFIFM
-349 GIVCGFV
+349 GIACGLV
-356 NGYGP
+356 SGYGP
-361 SMIAKEFGEGAKGI
+361 SRIAKEFGNGAKGI

-392 SDASILDTIV
+392 SDAKILDTIV
-402 YGIVNIVGV
+402 YGIVNIVNVMPG
-411 LPNSI
+411 SI
-416 KAVGMFLCQ
+416 KAVGMFICQ

-490 PYSKWLKFMLP
+490 PYSKWLKFMMP
-501 LFGIWTALGCLFMLG
+501 LFLIWTALGCLFMLG
-516 AIMIG
+516 ALIIG

>member
-1 MNTHTEFSEDA
+1 MQPEE
-12 NKENVILPKK
+12 KQKK

-37 LIAAAATYFV
+37 IIAAIATYLI
-47 PAGEFN
+47 PAGEFT
-53 RYEDKAT
+53 RFKDAAT
-60 GKTLVEAGSYHTIAS
+60 GKTLVEAGSYHRIAS
-75 KPINPLKIPVAM
+75 NPLNPLLIPSAI
-87 YTGIVDSA
+87 YTGIVKSA
-95 PILTFMLIIGGAFEI
+95 STITFMLIIGGAFEV

-129 KKKYFVIPV
+129 KHKYAVIPV
-138 FLTIFSIFGFTMG
+138 FLTLFSIFGFTMG

-167 SWTHDTLSASMY
+167 L
-179 GFNRYYLSDGSGK
+179 F
-192 RTSMSF
+192 
-198 IADNVL
+198 
-204 SQTRMLAMLLGLDKV
+204 LGLDKV
-219 TGTAMIALGAAI
+219 TGTAMIALGAAV

-249 AELPLFSGMGY
+249 AELQLFSGMAY
-260 RIFILIVL
+260 RIVILVIL
-268 LAATSTYIICYA
+268 LAATSAYIIIYA

-287 EKSIIYGIK
+287 EKSVIYGIQ
-296 EDQEYTFDDVSD
+296 EDTEYTFEDVSD
-308 TMSKRQVG
+308 SISKSQIA
-316 VLVVMVA
+316 VLVIMA
-323 CFGVLIYGLSKLGW
+323 AGFGILIYGLSKKGW
-337 YFEEMSALFIFM
+337 YFEEMSGLFIFM
-349 GIVCGFV
+349 GIACGLV
-356 NGYGP
+356 SGYGP
-361 SMIAKEFGEGAKGI
+361 SRIAKEFGNGAKGI

-392 SDASILDTIV
+392 SDAKILDTIV
-402 YGIVNIVGV
+402 YGIVNIVNVMPG
-411 LPNSI
+411 SI
-416 KAVGMFLCQ
+416 KSVGMFICQ

-490 PYSKWLKFMLP
+490 PYSKWLKFMMP
-501 LFGIWTALGCLFMLG
+501 LFLIWTALGCLFMLG
-516 AIMIG
+516 ALIIG

>member
-1 MNTHTEFSEDA
+1 MQPEE
-12 NKENVILPKK
+12 KQKK

-37 LIAAAATYFV
+37 IIAAIATYLI
-47 PAGEFN
+47 PAGEFT
-53 RYEDKAT
+53 RFKDAAT
-60 GKTLVEAGSYHTIAS
+60 GKTLVEAGSYHRIAS
-75 KPINPLKIPVAM
+75 NPLNPLLIPSAI
-87 YTGIVDSA
+87 YTGIVKSA
-95 PILTFMLIIGGAFEI
+95 STITFMLIIGGAFEV

-129 KKKYFVIPV
+129 KHKYAVIPV
-138 FLTIFSIFGFTMG
+138 FLTLFSIFGFTMG

-167 SWTHDTLSASMY
+167 L
-179 GFNRYYLSDGSGK
+179 F
-192 RTSMSF
+192 
-198 IADNVL
+198 
-204 SQTRMLAMLLGLDKV
+204 LGLDKV
-219 TGTAMIALGAAI
+219 TGTAMIALGAAV

-249 AELPLFSGMGY
+249 AELQLFSGMAY
-260 RIFILIVL
+260 RIVILVIL
-268 LAATSTYIICYA
+268 LAATSAYIIIYA

-287 EKSIIYGIK
+287 EKSVIYGIQ
-296 EDQEYTFDDVSD
+296 EDTEYTFEDVSD
-308 TMSKRQVG
+308 SISKSQIA
-316 VLVVMVA
+316 VLVIMA
-323 CFGVLIYGLSKLGW
+323 AGFGILIYGLSKKGW
-337 YFEEMSALFIFM
+337 YFEEMSGLFIFM
-349 GIVCGFV
+349 GIACGLV
-356 NGYGP
+356 SGYGP
-361 SMIAKEFGEGAKGI
+361 SRIAKEFGNGAKGI

-392 SDASILDTIV
+392 SDAKILDTIV
-402 YGIVNIVGV
+402 YGIVNIVNVMPG
-411 LPNSI
+411 SI
-416 KAVGMFLCQ
+416 KAVGMFICQ

-490 PYSKWLKFMLP
+490 PYSKWLKFMMP
-501 LFGIWTALGCLFMLG
+501 LFLIWTALGCLFKLG
-516 AIMIG
+516 ALIIG